1 MFVDFK
7 TRTFDFGVKKFLS
20 EVWWCLSSLSKFKV
34 PVAAPIKVLKLYCIE
49 FGDNREWKVR
59 NGKFPQLKFL
69 ELDELSLMKWIVA
82 DDAFPNPDQ
91 LVLHGCQDLV
101 EIPSCFMDIL
111 SLKYIEVDNCN
122 KYVVKSAKNIQET
135 QVEDN
140 QNTNFKLVI
149 VKNTVLKFDIS
160 HDKELNKAIKR
171 LTSILG
177 TDSYFSFLFLVH
189 EIN

>member
-1 MFVDFK
+1 M
-7 TRTFDFGVKKFLS
+7 
-20 EVWWCLSSLSKFKV
+20 
-34 PVAAPIKVLKLYCIE
+34 
-49 FGDNREWKVR
+49 R

-171 LTSILG
+171 LTSIL
-177 TDSYFSFLFLVH
+177 
-189 EIN
+189 EIESITIDKKGGKIKVTGDVDADEIHLAVEKQRKRDMR

>member
-1 MFVDFK
+1 M
-7 TRTFDFGVKKFLS
+7 
-20 EVWWCLSSLSKFKV
+20 
-34 PVAAPIKVLKLYCIE
+34 
-49 FGDNREWKVR
+49 R

-149 VKNTVLKFDIS
+149 VKVYTLLRKALFCMILMNASFYIWIFHLVFLKNTVLKFDIS

-171 LTSILG
+171 LTSIL
-177 TDSYFSFLFLVH
+177 
-189 EIN
+189 EIESITIDKKGGKIKVTGDVDADEIHLAVEKQRKRDMR

>member
-1 MFVDFK
+1 M
-7 TRTFDFGVKKFLS
+7 
-20 EVWWCLSSLSKFKV
+20 
-34 PVAAPIKVLKLYCIE
+34 
-49 FGDNREWKVR
+49 R

-149 VKNTVLKFDIS
+149 VKYTK
-160 HDKELNKAIKR
+160 
-171 LTSILG
+171 
-177 TDSYFSFLFLVH
+177 
-189 EIN
+189 